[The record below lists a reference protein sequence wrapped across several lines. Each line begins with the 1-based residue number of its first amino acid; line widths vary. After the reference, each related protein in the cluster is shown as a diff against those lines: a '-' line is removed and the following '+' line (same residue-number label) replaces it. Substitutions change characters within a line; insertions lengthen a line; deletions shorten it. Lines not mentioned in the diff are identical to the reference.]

1 MRVKCNT
8 LHQKMVWTQEST
20 EKLKKITIDYSVG
33 DTEVEIRGQEHPS
46 K

>member
-8 LHQKMVWTQEST
+8 LHHKMVWTQEST
-20 EKLKKITIDYSVG
+20 EKLKKIMIDHSVG
-33 DTEVEIRGQEHPS
+33 DIEIEIQGQEHPS